1 MLLSTNLIDIDVD
14 LDVDLHVD
22 VGIDVEVDVDI
33 AIDDTD
39 DTDDTDTDK
48 DTDTDT
54 HKLIRIFFMIIIVNK
69 IYIHRESTFVFSKSM
84 VSELTTYH

>member
-1 MLLSTNLIDIDVD
+1 MLLSTYLIDIDVD

-39 DTDDTDTDK
+39 DTDDTDK
-48 DTDTDT
+48 DTDINT
-54 HKLIRIFFMIIIVNK
+54 HKLIRSFFMIIIVNK
-69 IYIHRESTFVFSKSM
+69 IYIHRESTFVFYKSM